1 MHIVQASYG
10 GADITDIVRSR
21 VKNNQLSMVADNKII
36 GDPQIGVPKFLEVV
50 ADINGQI
57 VTERANENTILVLPK
72 SQSNRLGIFYSNNV
86 KEHIYPAISA
96 SLESIQRAAAG
107 RADIITCMWRPHPN
121 NPFREYLA
129 WTNTSSHLN
138 QVLQILQLL
147 YTAKETGNYRYV
159 SFLEHDVLYA
169 EGYFDYPEFDQNV
182 IANMNYIGLNRSG
195 FQQRNQYDKPLHQLT
210 MRFDYAI
217 EHYTNLLPNAL
228 VLNSGCLEPQILQ
241 GIVQPDIDWNSE
253 HPSVHVNHGTH
264 FTSHY
269 SIYSTDRISYTH
281 PYWGEYTQ
289 YLNLF

>member
-1 MHIVQASYG
+1 MHIIRASYG

-21 VKNNQLSMVADNKII
+21 VNGDHLSMIADNRII
-36 GDPQIGVPKFLEVV
+36 GDPQVGEVKFLEVV
-50 ADINGQI
+50 AEIDGQV
-57 VTERANENTILVLPK
+57 VTERARENTVLVLPK
-72 SQSNRLGIFYSNNV
+72 SQTNRLGIFYSNNV
-86 KEHIYPAISA
+86 NERIYPAISA
-96 SLESIQRAAAG
+96 SLESIKRAAAG

-147 YTAKETGNYRYV
+147 HTAKETGNYRYV

-169 EGYFDYPEFDQNV
+169 EGYFDYPEFDQDV
-182 IANMNYIGLNRSG
+182 IANMNYIGLNKSG
-195 FQQRNQYDKPLHQLT
+195 FQQRNQFDKPLHQLT

-228 VLNSGCLEPQILQ
+228 VFNSGCLEPKKLKAM
-241 GIVQPDIDWNSE
+241 VQPDIDWDSVQ
-253 HPSVHVNHGTH
+253 PSVHVNHGTH
-264 FTSHY
+264 FTSHF
-269 SIYSTDRISYTH
+269 SIFSTTNVTPTH
-281 PYWGEYTQ
+281 PYWGNHAQ